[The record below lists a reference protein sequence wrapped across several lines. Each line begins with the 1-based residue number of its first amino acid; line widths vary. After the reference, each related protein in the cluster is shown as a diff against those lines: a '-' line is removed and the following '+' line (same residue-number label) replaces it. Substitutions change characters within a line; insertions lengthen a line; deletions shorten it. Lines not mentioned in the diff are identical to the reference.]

1 MRLSQLATSIP
12 PSATVRL
19 NATARALKQRGEPV
33 IHMGVGEPQ
42 NQAPEAAI
50 QAGLE
55 VLQKG
60 YIKYAPTPGLPGLR
74 QAIVQYTEEAYGR
87 RVAVEN
93 VIVSVGAKHA
103 LFNLLYALLD
113 PDDEAIILTPYW
125 VSYPEMVRMVR
136 GRPVIVNP
144 PPGEYIPRLE
154 DIEKAV
160 TPATRL
166 IIVNNPNN
174 PSGLTYPEEFIAAL
188 VDFCERRQIFYLSDD
203 IYHQLVFDGQS
214 PPNVYQYTT
223 RAVDESYV
231 IVINGVSK
239 LFGMTGFRIGWVVAP
254 KPIVEVLATI
264 QSQSTTCNPVVD
276 QVAAEAALLQAKE
289 DVTRLRSYLEGNRDA
304 VLAELA
310 KTPAIKTPR
319 ASGAF
324 YCFPDFSAFQ
334 SDSVALSNFLLEKA
348 LVVTVPGKEFGIEGH
363 LRLSYCG
370 EREEMVEGVRRI
382 RWALDPNTPPEIVI
396 GGKTVVRDWL

>member
-12 PSATVRL
+12 PSATVKL
-19 NATARALKQRGEPV
+19 NAMARALKQQGKPV

-42 NQAPEAAI
+42 NPAPEAAI
-50 QAGLE
+50 QAGVE
-55 VLQKG
+55 ALQKG

-74 QAIVQYTEEAYGR
+74 NAIVHYTEEAYGR
-87 RVAVEN
+87 RIAPEN

-113 PDDEAIILTPYW
+113 PGDEAIILAPYW

-136 GRPVIVNP
+136 GRPVVVTP
-144 PPGEYIPRLE
+144 PPGEYLPTFE
-154 DIEKAV
+154 AIERAV

-166 IIVNNPNN
+166 LIVNNPNN
-174 PSGLTYPEEFIAAL
+174 PSGLTYPEELLASL

-203 IYHQLVFDGQS
+203 IYHQLVFDGQT
-214 PPNVYQYTT
+214 PPNVYRYTS
-223 RAVDESYV
+223 RDVNESYV
-231 IVINGVSK
+231 ILINGISK

-254 KPIVEVLATI
+254 KPIIDVLATI

-289 DVTRLRSYLEGNRDA
+289 DVTRLRAYLEENRDA

-310 KTPAIKTPR
+310 QTPAIKTPKPG
-319 ASGAF
+319 GAF

-334 SDSVALSNFLLEKA
+334 RDSVALSNFLLEKA
-348 LVVTVPGKEFGIEGH
+348 LVVTVPGKEFGMEGH

-370 EREEMVEGVRRI
+370 PREEMVEGARRI
-382 RWALDPNTPPEIVI
+382 RWALDPTTPAEIVL
-396 GGKTVVRDWL
+396 GDQTVVRDWL